1 MAKGFDPNIPG
12 GSGSYGLDDIN
23 EFLWVMLFFIEI
35 SIYQLEYWLKT
46 SFSFIYFLIIN
57 KIYLIY
63 FDICFF
69 L

>member
-46 SFSFIYFLIIN
+46 SFIALFIFLL
-57 KIYLIY
+57 LIK
-63 FDICFF
+63 FT
-69 L
+69 